1 MEEEGSGGDWLWKWL
16 VQVGLK
22 REDGIPG
29 GDEEEEVDEK
39 ENEEEEEAEMTKAM
53 NKTPLTK

>member
-1 MEEEGSGGDWLWKWL
+1 MRGGDWLWKWL

-53 NKTPLTK
+53 NKTQLTK

>member
-1 MEEEGSGGDWLWKWL
+1 M
-16 VQVGLK
+16 K
-22 REDGIPG
+22 RKDGIPG